1 MTFRRSS
8 TFVLTAREE
17 QDFTLM
23 LKGWSA
29 RQIANAEGLR
39 CQTVKNYVTTI
50 YDKLGVADRQELL
63 DEWGHL
69 AEPTA
74 STPEGP

>member
-1 MTFRRSS
+1 MTFRSS

-17 QDFTLM
+17 KVFTLM
-23 LKGWSA
+23 LRGLSA

-50 YDKLGVADRQELL
+50 YDKLGVAGRQELL

-69 AEPTA
+69 VETESPP
-74 STPEGP
+74 PEAP

>member
-1 MTFRRSS
+1 MTFRSS
-8 TFVLTAREE
+8 TFVLTAREGKV
-17 QDFTLM
+17 FALM

-50 YDKLGVADRQELL
+50 YDKLGVTGRQELL

-69 AEPTA
+69 ADSEPPSPDA
-74 STPEGP
+74 P